1 MSLAEIL
8 SNKELKSIDQDQIL
22 VTHLNINNGSSNI
35 NHSIDSV
42 GSYSITHKSGTKL
55 LSFDADNNLDNCAV
69 LVPINLAIGLTN
81 GAIGALEAQSGII
94 TDLQSKVDT
103 LTLNLAQVSL
113 YINAMKP
120 FMADVKACIFIPDD
134 SGQETNYFNLL

>member
-8 SNKELKSIDQDQIL
+8 SDSALKSIDQDQIL

-35 NHSIDSV
+35 NHSIDGL
-42 GSYSITHKSGTKL
+42 GSYNITHKSGTKL

-81 GAIGALEAQSGII
+81 GAIGALEAQSTTISN
-94 TDLQSKVDT
+94 LQSKVDT
-103 LTLNLAQVSL
+103 LELNLLEATK

-120 FMADVKACIFIPDD
+120 FMADFKASIFLSNE
-134 SGQETNYFNLL
+134 SGDETNYFNLL